1 MTTDRE
7 KIAMLM
13 RHWIEHNEGHR
24 GSYLEWRD
32 KLSDQ
37 DLPLTLAA
45 LQEVADLTDRANE
58 ALQRAAAELAGEG
71 AAASPDDTAHAHERG
86 HSHAHTHEHSH
97 DEAHPHT
104 HDHPHGHDHPHDL

>member
-1 MTTDRE
+1 MATDRD
-7 KIAMLM
+7 KIATLV

-58 ALQRAAAELAGEG
+58 ALQRAAAELAGGG
-71 AAASPDDTAHAHERG
+71 AAAAADEDA

-104 HDHPHGHDHPHDL
+104 HDHPHDHAHPHDHTHEH